1 VSCWRQT
8 RPTPGE
14 DITPR
19 EVRGTLHADWLD
31 GFERFQCF
39 VDGVLVNSHTVKMD
53 PDAGEG
59 RAG

>member
-1 VSCWRQT
+1 MILDAM
-8 RPTPGE
+8 RPAAVVGSNESGPSRTYS
-14 DITPR
+14 
-19 EVRGTLHADWLD
+19 
-31 GFERFQCF
+31 ERNSPNHTFQCF